1 MIHLKNTTN
10 LSKPTKQTWLKA
22 AVIGSLWASLEI
34 VVGSFLHNI
43 RMPFAGTT
51 LAFLSLSLLIGFHQ
65 KWQDKGLILRA
76 GIIAALM
83 RSLSPSAIIIGPM
96 VGIFLEALLLESA
109 IRIFGKNKIGYFI
122 GAFVALSSALFQKI
136 IAILIFYGFDIVV
149 VLKNTYKFAL
159 HQFHFPNLNPNLLIG
174 ILFVFYLVIAFI
186 ATYLGSYA
194 GKKALQNDNQTL
206 DIQFSNETKLFVNH
220 PQQKQITAYLF
231 IHILAIIGGLFLLGF
246 APYYIAIPIVILYVI
261 LIKYKYKNTF
271 RRISKPKF
279 WIQLFVII
287 LFAAIFFNG
296 FNSKDLF
303 NAKGIIA
310 GLTMSFRAILLVAAF
325 AAISYELRNPVV
337 KAVLYK
343 KGFSKLYISL
353 GLAFGV
359 LPSLLEQIANPKNIM
374 LSPSKQIAR
383 LINFADNLLQSFQ
396 KELDKDQRIIII
408 SGAQREGKTT
418 FLKTVIDGLKD
429 YPIQFD
435 GIIAEGID
443 IDGKRTGFDIKLLKT
458 NTVFSL
464 ASSTAHPN
472 FIKYGRFYF
481 DPAVFDTING
491 ILKNAQA
498 DYVIIDEIGPLEIQG
513 QGWSESIDELLTKN
527 TPMIWV
533 VRKSL
538 LEKVMEHWQ
547 ITKAQVFDISKYTP
561 EDLISS
567 LKKEIQ

>member
-1 MIHLKNTTN
+1 M
-10 LSKPTKQTWLKA
+10 SKPNKQTWLRA

-83 RSLSPSAIIIGPM
+83 RSLSPSVIIIGPM

-109 IRIFGKNKIGYFI
+109 IRVFGKNKFAYFV
-122 GAFVALSSALFQKI
+122 GAFVALSSALLQKI
-136 IAILIFYGFDIVV
+136 VAILIFYGFDIVV

-159 HQFHFPNLNPNLLIG
+159 HQLNFPSLAPNTLIS
-174 ILFVFYLVIAFI
+174 ILIVFYIIIALI
-186 ATYLGSYA
+186 ATYLGSFA
-194 GKKALQNDNQTL
+194 GKKAIRNENQALAISFAGESTL
-206 DIQFSNETKLFVNH
+206 FINNPK
-220 PQQKQITAYLF
+220 QKQVVALLF
-231 IHILAIIGGLFLLGF
+231 LHILAIIGGLFLLGF
-246 APYYIAIPIVILYVI
+246 APYYFSIPVVMLYVL
-261 LIKYKYKNTF
+261 LIKFKYQNTF
-271 RRISKPKF
+271 KRLSKPKF

-287 LFAAIFFNG
+287 LFAALFFNG
-296 FNSKDLF
+296 FNTKRFFDIRGL
-303 NAKGIIA
+303 IA
-310 GLTMSFRAILLVAAF
+310 GVTMSFRAILLVAAF
-325 AAISYELRNPVV
+325 AAISFELRNPVV

-343 KGFSKLYISL
+343 KGFSKLYVSL

-359 LPSLLEQIANPKNIM
+359 LPSLLEQIAKPKNIM

-383 LINFADNLLQSFQ
+383 LINFADDLLQSFQ
-396 KELDKDQRIIII
+396 KELDKNQRIIII
-408 SGAQREGKTT
+408 SGEQRQGKTT
-418 FLKTVIDGLKD
+418 FLKSVIEQLKEEK
-429 YPIQFD
+429 IAFD

-443 IDGKRTGFDIKLLKT
+443 QNEKRKGFKINHLKT
-458 NTVFSL
+458 GKIFPL
-464 ASSTAHPN
+464 ATTTTKPN

-481 DPAVFDTING
+481 DPVIFTEVND
-491 ILKNAQA
+491 ILKNAES

-513 QGWSESIDELLTKN
+513 KGWSESIDELLTKN

-538 LEKVMEHWQ
+538 LEKVINHWQ
-547 ITKAQVFDISKYTP
+547 ITKAQVFDIGKYQVSDVITS
-561 EDLISS
+561 I
-567 LKKEIQ
+567 KKGVK